1 MAELTISKKKT
12 KGIRTRIVT
21 GKLVDLKNF
30 KPDDEFL
37 ETFKPQYD
45 SVFSY
50 VNRVIGE
57 SKGTISS
64 RDSYFGTSAFISMI
78 NGMQLKITGADIS
91 FAAPLSFDVKISKGA
106 VRVSDMFKLY
116 RFENMLYTMELTGKE
131 IDGYLEYS
139 YGGWLNTMKGPGDL
153 MLNGTIRKSGNSDK
167 LWLTN
172 QPYNFDS
179 ADGIIYTVDVKHT
192 TGVAG

>member
-1 MAELTISKKKT
+1 MPVAVQNRLQWQSSQFRRRKPN
-12 KGIRTRIVT
+12 GIRTRIVT

-64 RDSYFGTSAFISMI
+64 RDSYFGTSAFIYY
-78 NGMQLKITGADIS
+78 D
-91 FAAPLSFDVKISKGA
+91 
-106 VRVSDMFKLY
+106 
-116 RFENMLYTMELTGKE
+116 
-131 IDGYLEYS
+131 
-139 YGGWLNTMKGPGDL
+139 
-153 MLNGTIRKSGNSDK
+153 
-167 LWLTN
+167 
-172 QPYNFDS
+172 
-179 ADGIIYTVDVKHT
+179 
-192 TGVAG
+192 